1 VDHENGGM
9 KLNDDFLV
17 ILVYLEQTILVIDR
31 TTALFIVNLNFNL
44 NVTSHLQFKLLK
56 LKIKSLKRCYI

>member
-1 VDHENGGM
+1 MDRENGGM

-31 TTALFIVNLNFNL
+31 TTALFMVNLNVNL
-44 NVTSHLQFKLLK
+44 NVTSHLPFKLLK
-56 LKIKSLKRCYI
+56 LKIKSLKRC